1 MGIMASGI
9 KLIKPAYDF
18 CLQMAP
24 KVDTKTLQKQM
35 ESLVHDCFVT
45 LKPLS
50 SGLKTVTRISTSYG
64 TREILIGEWI
74 RSKAGYQKLGSPV
87 WGTDDTFQCMREHGE
102 QMKPLVRRTIS
113 NEFSQLVDLT
123 KQLISYRDL
132 IVMMDI
138 PPTQIYEHDISTAE
152 ATVTLTSRVA
162 HSIAIETNNPY
173 GILLYTEEAT
183 KPKERDLTK
192 EEHTPIF
199 EDIISYLVD
208 LYKKADTEVSKIRA
222 HNEKIMEQMKHI
234 VAPLKIADS
243 LKG

>member
-1 MGIMASGI
+1 MI
-9 KLIKPAYDF
+9 
-18 CLQMAP
+18 P

-50 SGLKTVTRISTSYG
+50 SGLKTVTRMSTSYG

-74 RSKAGYQKLGSPV
+74 RDRSGHQKLGSLV
-87 WGTDDTFQCMREHGE
+87 WGTDNTFKCMREHGE

-123 KQLISYRDL
+123 KQLISYKDL
-132 IVMMDI
+132 TVKLDI
-138 PPTQIYEHDISTAE
+138 PPTEVYEHECLIGISPEKGGVNLAPK
-152 ATVTLTSRVA
+152 TVY
-162 HSIAIETNNPY
+162 SIAIETQNPNDIY
-173 GILLYTEEAT
+173 LFVEGEKAAKARQLTDEA
-183 KPKERDLTK
+183 K
-192 EEHTPIF
+192 TPIF

-208 LYKKADTEVSKIRA
+208 LFKKADAEVSKIRA

-234 VAPLKIADS
+234 VAPLKIAES

>member
-1 MGIMASGI
+1 MGIIASGI

-18 CLQMAP
+18 CLQMIP

-50 SGLKTVTRISTSYG
+50 SGLKTVTRMSTSYG

-74 RSKAGYQKLGSPV
+74 RDRSGHQKLGSLV
-87 WGTDDTFQCMREHGE
+87 WGTDDTFNCMREHGE

-132 IVMMDI
+132 TVKLDI
-138 PPTQIYEHDISTAE
+138 PPTEVYEHECLIGTEVNLAPK
-152 ATVTLTSRVA
+152 TVY
-162 HSIAIETNNPY
+162 SIAIETQDPNDIY
-173 GILLYTEEAT
+173 LFVEGEKEA
-183 KPKERDLTK
+183 KARKLTDEAK
-192 EEHTPIF
+192 TPVF
-199 EDIISYLVD
+199 EDIISHLVD
-208 LYKKADTEVSKIRA
+208 LFKKADAEVSRVRN
-222 HNEKIMEQMKHI
+222 HNEKIMEQMKQI
-234 VAPLKIADS
+234 VAPLKIANS

>member
-1 MGIMASGI
+1 MGIIASGI

-18 CLQMAP
+18 CLQMVP

-35 ESLVHDCFVT
+35 ESLVHDCFIT

-50 SGLKTVTRISTSYG
+50 SGLKTVTRTSTSYG

-74 RSKAGYQKLGSPV
+74 RDRSGHQKLGSLV
-87 WGTDDTFQCMREHGE
+87 WGTDNTFRCMREHGE

-113 NEFSQLVDLT
+113 NEFAQLVDLT

-132 IVMMDI
+132 TVRMDI
-138 PPTQIYEHDISTAE
+138 PPTEVYEHGCYVGEQVKLAPK
-152 ATVTLTSRVA
+152 VVY
-162 HSIAIETNNPY
+162 SIAIATQSPVDI
-173 GILLYTEEAT
+173 ILFIEGEEEA
-183 KPKERDLTK
+183 
-192 EEHTPIF
+192 EEKKLSDEKKTPIF
-199 EDIISYLVD
+199 EDIVSYLVD
-208 LYKKADTEVSKIRA
+208 LFKKADVEVSKVRDY
-222 HNEKIMEQMKHI
+222 NEKIMEQMKQI